1 MSEQLITEKQL
12 NAQIERQITAKYETK
27 ITELKFIIDGL
38 QEEIKTLKFTKESKK
53 NISNL
58 NLNHLYS
65 IKSIIYYFKLFSFRL
80 YKV

>member
-38 QEEIKTLKFTKESKK
+38 QEEIKALKFTNESKK
-53 NISNL
+53 NISKL
-58 NLNHLYS
+58 HLNHLYY
-65 IKSIIYYFKLFSFRL
+65 IKSIIYDFKLLFF
-80 YKV
+80 